1 MNKMNGISI
10 VRLVT
15 SSVATGRAKLLKSG
29 FDFHFKEHQMRKTR
43 MIVACLLI
51 STSAI
56 AADMDNRQTLS
67 LSEAQRSH
75 VLEEMRALLSG
86 TRDILAALAMDDMAS
101 VSKFAR
107 PLGLGMAHKAE
118 DHLKSVL
125 PREFMQL
132 GMSVH
137 QDFDQIAADA
147 ESKKDSKLTLRQL
160 SDAMAKCVA
169 CHDAYQI
176 NKAPASGQPVQTKE
190 HGHHHHH

>member
-1 MNKMNGISI
+1 MNKINGISI
-10 VRLVT
+10 INLTARPI
-15 SSVATGRAKLLKSG
+15 VAGRAKLLKSG
-29 FDFHFKEHQMRKTR
+29 FDLHFKDHQMRKTR
-43 MIVACLLI
+43 MIIACLLI

-56 AADMDNRQTLS
+56 AADMDNRQTLT
-67 LSEAQRSH
+67 LTEGQRSH

-86 TRDILAALAMDDMAS
+86 TRDILAALSTDDMVV
-101 VSKFAR
+101 VSRYAR

-132 GMSVH
+132 GMSLH

-176 NKAPASGQPVQTKE
+176 QTTPLPLQPVQAKE
-190 HGHHHHH
+190 HGHHHH

>member
-1 MNKMNGISI
+1 
-10 VRLVT
+10 
-15 SSVATGRAKLLKSG
+15 
-29 FDFHFKEHQMRKTR
+29 MRKTR
-43 MIVACLLI
+43 MIIACLLI

-56 AADMDNRQTLS
+56 AADMDNRQALTLT
-67 LSEAQRSH
+67 EAQRSH
-75 VLEEMRALLSG
+75 VLEEMRALLTG
-86 TRDILAALAMDDMAS
+86 TRDILAALSKDDMAA
-101 VSKFAR
+101 VSRFAR

-132 GMSVH
+132 GMSLH

-147 ESKKDSKLTLRQL
+147 ESKKDSRLTLRQL

-176 NKAPASGQPVQTKE
+176 QTTPLPSLPVQAKE
-190 HGHHHHH
+190 QGHHHHHH

>member
-1 MNKMNGISI
+1 
-10 VRLVT
+10 
-15 SSVATGRAKLLKSG
+15 
-29 FDFHFKEHQMRKTR
+29 MRKTR

-56 AADMDNRQTLS
+56 AADMDNRQTLT
-67 LSEAQRSH
+67 LTEGQRSH

-86 TRDILAALAMDDMAS
+86 TRDILAALSTDDMAA
-101 VSKFAR
+101 VSRYAR

-147 ESKKDSKLTLRQL
+147 ESRKDSKLTLRQL
-160 SDAMAKCVA
+160 SDVMAKCVA

>member
-1 MNKMNGISI
+1 MQKM
-10 VRLVT
+10 
-15 SSVATGRAKLLKSG
+15 
-29 FDFHFKEHQMRKTR
+29 R
-43 MIVACLLI
+43 MIIACLLI

-56 AADMDNRQTLS
+56 AADKDSRQVLA

-86 TRDILAALAMDDMAS
+86 TRNILAALSTDDMAS
-101 VSKFAR
+101 VSKSAR

-118 DHLKSVL
+118 DHLKGVL
-125 PREFMQL
+125 PKEFMKL
-132 GMSVH
+132 GMSLH

-147 ESKKDSKLTLRQL
+147 ESKKDPKLTLRQL

-176 NKAPASGQPVQTKE
+176 RATPASGQPAQTHK
-190 HGHHHHH
+190 HGHHSHH

>member
-1 MNKMNGISI
+1 
-10 VRLVT
+10 
-15 SSVATGRAKLLKSG
+15 
-29 FDFHFKEHQMRKTR
+29 MRKTR
-43 MIVACLLI
+43 MIIACLLI

-56 AADMDNRQTLS
+56 AADMDSRQTLS
-67 LSEAQRSH
+67 LSEVQRSH

-107 PLGLGMAHKAE
+107 PLGLGMTHKAE

-132 GMSVH
+132 GMSLH

>member
-1 MNKMNGISI
+1 
-10 VRLVT
+10 
-15 SSVATGRAKLLKSG
+15 
-29 FDFHFKEHQMRKTR
+29 MRKTR
-43 MIVACLLI
+43 MIIACLLMSV
-51 STSAI
+51 STSTL
-56 AADMDNRQTLS
+56 AADKDNRQILT

-86 TRDILAALAMDDMAS
+86 TRDILAALATDDMAS
-101 VSKFAR
+101 VSRYAR
-107 PLGLGMAHKAE
+107 PLGSGMAHKAE

-132 GMSVH
+132 GMSLH

-176 NKAPASGQPVQTKE
+176 RTTPASGQPAQAQG
-190 HGHHHHH
+190 HQHHHHDSHPK

>member
-1 MNKMNGISI
+1 
-10 VRLVT
+10 
-15 SSVATGRAKLLKSG
+15 
-29 FDFHFKEHQMRKTR
+29 MRKTR
-43 MIVACLLI
+43 MIIACLLMSM
-51 STSAI
+51 STSI
-56 AADMDNRQTLS
+56 LAADKDNRQTLT

-86 TRDILAALAMDDMAS
+86 TRDILAALSADDMAS
-101 VSKFAR
+101 VSRYAR

-132 GMSVH
+132 GMSLH

-160 SDAMAKCVA
+160 SDAMAKCIA

-176 NKAPASGQPVQTKE
+176 QTTSLPSQPVQAKE
-190 HGHHHHH
+190 QGHHHQH

>member
-1 MNKMNGISI
+1 
-10 VRLVT
+10 
-15 SSVATGRAKLLKSG
+15 
-29 FDFHFKEHQMRKTR
+29 MRETR
-43 MIVACLLI
+43 MIIACLLI
-51 STSAI
+51 YTSAI
-56 AADMDNRQTLS
+56 AADMDNRQTLT
-67 LSEAQRSH
+67 LTEGQRSH
-75 VLEEMRALLSG
+75 LLEEMRALLSG
-86 TRDILAALAMDDMAS
+86 TRDILAALSTDDMAA
-101 VSKFAR
+101 VSRYAR

-147 ESKKDSKLTLRQL
+147 ESRKDSKLTLRQL
-160 SDAMAKCVA
+160 SDVMAKCVA